1 MVVRR
6 SVRAFAIVA
15 LAGAV
20 LVCPLARP
28 AFAAKSGSQRYTQSH
43 HGKSTSALRVSRFY
57 GCKVGH
63 YYTYGGGWG
72 CDYYRYSYDWPLGR
86 R

>member
-1 MVVRR
+1 MR
-6 SVRAFAIVA
+6 SVRAFAIAA

-20 LVCPLARP
+20 LVSLLAAP
-28 AFAAKSGSQRYTQSH
+28 AFAAKSGSQRYYQSH
-43 HGKSTSALRVSRFY
+43 YGRAAGARHASRLY
-57 GCKVGH
+57 RCKGGR

-72 CDYYRYSYDWPLGR
+72 CDYYVYSHDFPKGR